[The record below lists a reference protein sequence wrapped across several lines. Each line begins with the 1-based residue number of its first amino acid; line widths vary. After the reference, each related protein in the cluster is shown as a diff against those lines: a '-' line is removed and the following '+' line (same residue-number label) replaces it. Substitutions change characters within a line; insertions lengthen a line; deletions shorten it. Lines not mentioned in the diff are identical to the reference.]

1 MLTKDMTRAP
11 GQTESFLLSWTCSY
25 QNPFR
30 LCLPSC
36 VSAPLSQTRLLGPK
50 APLIPTGVG
59 ACTYYIKSNQ
69 RLFARPTRNLV
80 NRLPNRR
87 SIRDE
92 RLN

>member
-36 VSAPLSQTRLLGPK
+36 VSAPLSQTRLFPNTIVPNFPNFYFAAKEG
-50 APLIPTGVG
+50 
-59 ACTYYIKSNQ
+59 Q
-69 RLFARPTRNLV
+69 RTSA
-80 NRLPNRR
+80 RR
-87 SIRDE
+87 SVIA
-92 RLN
+92 LY